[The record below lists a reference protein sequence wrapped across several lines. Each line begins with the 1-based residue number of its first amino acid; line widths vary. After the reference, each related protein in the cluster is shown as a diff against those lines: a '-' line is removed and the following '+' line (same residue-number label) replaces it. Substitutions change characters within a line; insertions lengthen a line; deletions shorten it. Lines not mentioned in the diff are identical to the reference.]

1 MWQTAVTVKGFL
13 FWHLDNKSYR
23 EQQQP
28 PCGVLRLSLEDELF
42 SVNGLPGTLDPAR
55 DDSFILDELHG
66 ELALTVG
73 STESPPYE
81 TVTIWVMSV
90 EASKDYSEW
99 ERRYSIHV
107 SDVCRPVFIL
117 PRRRIMLWKGYT
129 LYRYDLS
136 TSKLSVACK
145 MDSMS
150 YQGRRVRSWKNLS
163 MFNLKPYTESLV
175 RPTTG

>member
-1 MWQTAVTVKGFL
+1 MEVFTVGGGGGGWTEILPDPPYPVQMWQTAVTVKGFL

-42 SVNGLPGTLDPAR
+42 SVNGLP
-55 DDSFILDELHG
+55 
-66 ELALTVG
+66 
-73 STESPPYE
+73 
-81 TVTIWVMSV
+81 V